1 MALCRSLARM
11 VGFALLSLVALPCS
25 YAQEVAPTSH
35 SHRVDNLAR
44 QLEATQAA
52 LDKARTELSE
62 LRGLQDS
69 ADSQIELRHLP
80 AINESNAFE
89 NAGGEQLVSYCQTAN
104 CNYPTCTPKKRFT
117 LTPFG
122 AVYGE
127 MLASERTF
135 SLRGSPLFL
144 VPGPAPGI
152 DDSRYTVSGQ
162 QSLIGLSIGGPKLGS
177 LQSGGTIA
185 ANFFGEQ
192 PIANNPGL
200 FFLLAWAELKNDQW
214 RLWIGQDGDG
224 IGRQNTNSPSWAS
237 HKMQG
242 NFGQLRPGFRM
253 ERYFRFSE
261 LIDSSLYFGLTQQ
274 AVNDFIAVPGVAG
287 IDNGWPN
294 VEFRWQ
300 TTAGPEGAAGRPVLF
315 AIGGLIGETRAVDD
329 FAVSD
334 INVSTSWAV
343 IPEVRVEGERFG
355 FQGEA
360 FVGQAIG
367 TYNGA
372 IGQSLNPENGEAIYS
387 TGGFGEL
394 FWKVTPR
401 FTASLGYGIDDPRD
415 RDLGMVT
422 ASIGQRARNESYW
435 VNFIWK
441 ISDEWESRFE
451 VSHLETNYVAPSNS
465 SDSMIFHFLA
475 RYAF

>member
-1 MALCRSLARM
+1 MAICRSLARL
-11 VGFALLSLVALPCS
+11 VGFVLLGLVALPCS
-25 YAQEVAPTSH
+25 HAQEVGLSSQT
-35 SHRVDNLAR
+35 HRVDNLAR

-62 LRGLQDS
+62 LRGLPES
-69 ADSQIELRHLP
+69 ADSQVELQHLP
-80 AINESNAFE
+80 TVDDANAFK
-89 NAGGEQLVSYCQTAN
+89 NADSEQLVSYCQPTNGN
-104 CNYPTCTPKKRFT
+104 CPRCNPEKRFT
-117 LTPFG
+117 WTPFG

-127 MLASERTF
+127 MLASDNTF
-135 SLRGSPLFL
+135 SLRGAPLFL

-152 DDSRYTVSGQ
+152 DDSRFTVSGQ
-162 QSLIGLSIGGPKLGS
+162 QSLLGLNVSGPSLGS
-177 LQSGGTIA
+177 FQSGGNIA

-214 RLWIGQDGDG
+214 RFWIGQDADG
-224 IGRQNTNSPSWAS
+224 IGRQNTNSPSWTS

-253 ERYFRFSE
+253 ERYFQGTE
-261 LIDSSLYFGLTQQ
+261 LVDSSLYFGLTQQ

-300 TTAGPEGAAGRPVLF
+300 TTIGAERGGRRALLL
-315 AIGGLIGETRAVDD
+315 ALGGLIGETRAVDD
-329 FAVSD
+329 LAASD

-343 IPEVRVEGERFG
+343 IPELHMEAERFG

-372 IGQSLNPENGEAIYS
+372 IGQSLNPEDGEAIYS
-387 TGGFGEL
+387 TGGFGEV
-394 FWKVTPR
+394 FWKATPYL
-401 FTASLGYGIDDPRD
+401 TASIGYGIDDPRD

-422 ASIGQRARNESYW
+422 ASLGQRARNESYW

-441 ISDEWESRFE
+441 LSEDWESRFE
-451 VSHLETNYVAPSNS
+451 VSHLETDYVAPSNS
-465 SDSMIFHFLA
+465 SNSMIYHFLL
-475 RYAF
+475 RYGF